1 MRGLVLHDHHLCIA
15 WQTTAQVLSLLQNQF
30 DSLDLSDNV
39 IVRLEGF
46 PKLPRLKTLLLS
58 NNRVMRIARNLEGKL
73 LAAPECCYD
82 DLGLNG
88 SDVSFRC
95 HSKSGLVDA
104 QRQQAFQPCGMQQ
117 RLLATVHCVQGI
129 LLWNGAVIAAYVQ
142 ACKSE
147 AMLGI
152 RHTLRHGLGT

>member
-1 MRGLVLHDHHLCIA
+1 MTLVQRQLREFCANSVTLC
-15 WQTTAQVLSLLQNQF
+15 LQNQF

-82 DLGLNG
+82 GLGLNS

-95 HSKSGLVDA
+95 HSKSGLADA
-104 QRQQAFQPCGMQQ
+104 Q
-117 RLLATVHCVQGI
+117 
-129 LLWNGAVIAAYVQ
+129 W
-142 ACKSE
+142 
-147 AMLGI
+147 
-152 RHTLRHGLGT
+152 